1 MQIFDSKIL
10 APTLRAVLLLGL
22 LFVSGMAPAQTSGAD
37 YSGTMLGNVQRFT
50 LHSTHASA
58 RYDIFVALPPNYTST
73 KGQYPMLVVLDA
85 PYTIGTAVETAR
97 LQASI
102 GESHELIVIGVGA
115 ENVKSQGMRRM
126 RDFSVPRDSEWY
138 LEAEQSGDPQMQMVL
153 KGLRSQ
159 GMKPEDVFGGAA
171 LFYRFLN
178 DELVPRLV
186 SDYRVDR
193 GDIGIFGH
201 SAAGGFVNYIL
212 LHHPHPFQ
220 KLIIGSSISGPIED
234 DLPAKIKVFSTQK
247 RSPPTRV
254 FNGMGGAE
262 LDTPTLG
269 GMFNKVMEFHRQLV
283 ARAPENV
290 NVVTRIFPGETHSS
304 VVAPVLASGIREMW
318 GTGKVFGSIDQAD

>member
-1 MQIFDSKIL
+1 MTL
-10 APTLRAVLLLGL
+10 VPALRAVLLLGL
-22 LFVSGMAPAQTSGAD
+22 LVVSGTGSAQTPGAD
-37 YSGTMLGNVQRFT
+37 YSGTMLDNVQRFT
-50 LHSTHASA
+50 LHSTYASA
-58 RYDIFVALPPNYTST
+58 RYDIFVALPPNYAST

-102 GESHELIVIGVGA
+102 GESRELIVVGVGA
-115 ENVKSQGMRRM
+115 ENVQAQGLRRM

-159 GMKPEDVFGGAA
+159 GMKPEDVFGGAD
-171 LFYRFLN
+171 LFFSFLSE
-178 DELVPRLV
+178 ELVPRLV
-186 SDYRVDR
+186 NDYRVDP

-201 SAAGGFVNYIL
+201 SAAGGFVNYVL
-212 LHHPHPFQ
+212 LHHPEPFH

-234 DLPAKIKVFSTQK
+234 NLQANIEAFSVQR
-247 RSPPTRV
+247 RSTPTRV

-269 GMFNKVMEFHRQLV
+269 GMFNQVMEFHRLLV
-283 ARAPENV
+283 DRAPENLSV
-290 NVVTRIFPGETHSS
+290 ETRIFQGETHSS
-304 VVAPVLASGIREMW
+304 VIAFVLASGIREMW
-318 GTGKVFGSIDQAD
+318 GTGKVFGNFDQADEPDAK